1 MSKEETIAK
10 LWDIAVNT
18 TAAMVLSVLSGRS
31 AKKLENGQDYREY
44 IDEETAEA
52 LRYVLDALEG
62 RAVIDDPAYI
72 ERHIEMLD
80 ERMETLSAYIVEAL
94 SADEVIG
101 LYYNERIARDIDLP
115 VSAHRLLN
123 EMAFYIMGDDDQD
136 QDDGDDQDRD
146 AIEDDDIEGRIQDVL
161 SLVPMP
167 WNKQRFYE
175 YVKDALKWQF
185 DYMDKEQID
194 EAIQR
199 LKEAFTGRLEPNYGV
214 FFTEIAREIDEL
226 QQLKPLKLSDQEI
239 IDAANR
245 VLALINELQDRMSF
259 YTLVREGLR
268 VLKNAHKAD
277 IELSST
283 WGEVA
288 GLVDKLL
295 QLTPSTVDSEYVD
308 QLEDRITSMV
318 SETITDLPIDESY
331 YEEELKDLLE
341 GIEDVPE
348 DITSQLNDIM
358 MQPVKY
364 AAMVDWDELWSEEPA
379 DEEYAEAKIQEFI
392 DFMDKAMAD
401 MPSMY
406 RRARMKAVMQ
416 GLPLNFD
423 EPEDAIDYI
432 HEALEF
438 MPSDGVL
445 RFIEARFHNMMD
457 SQQDDEQDYDED
469 DEE

>member
-31 AKKLENGQDYREY
+31 AKKLKNGRDYRWY
-44 IDEETAEA
+44 IDEEAAEA

-72 ERHIEMLD
+72 EHHIEMLD
-80 ERMETLSAYIVEAL
+80 ERMETLSAYIVETM

-101 LYYNERIARDIDLP
+101 LYYNERMARDIDLP

-136 QDDGDDQDRD
+136 QD

-161 SLVPMP
+161 PLVPMP

-175 YVKDALKWQF
+175 YVRDALKWQF

-245 VLALINELQDRMSF
+245 VSALINELQDRMNF
-259 YTLVREGLR
+259 YVLTREGLR
-268 VLKNAHKAD
+268 VLKNARKAH

-295 QLTPSTVDSEYVD
+295 QLTPGTVDSEYVD

-318 SETITDLPIDESY
+318 SEAITDLPIDESY

-358 MQPVKY
+358 PQPVKY

-392 DFMDKAMAD
+392 DFMDKAMVD

-416 GLPLNFD
+416 ALPLNFD
-423 EPEDAIDYI
+423 EPEEVIDYL

-445 RFIEARFHNMMD
+445 RFIESRFHDMID
-457 SQQDDEQDYDED
+457 SQQDDDEG